1 MTAAC
6 GDEIQSAVNPSGPP
20 AYGLSHLWWIMF
32 YVCSIVYVIVMISL
46 VVALIRA
53 KAASQV
59 LNAPIVTPSEND
71 ERRMRNIVV
80 SAVVITIVIFFVL
93 LVVSFQVG
101 QSMAAGVNQK
111 NGLIIEI
118 TGHQWWWEVRYMDAD
133 ASKIFI

>member
-1 MTAAC
+1 
-6 GDEIQSAVNPSGPP
+6 IK
-20 AYGLSHLWWIMF
+20 
-32 YVCSIVYVIVMISL
+32 
-46 VVALIRA
+46 A

-59 LNAPIVTPSEND
+59 LDAPIVTPSEND

-101 QSMAAGVNQK
+101 RSMAAGVDQK
-111 NGLIIEI
+111 NGLTIEI

-133 ASKIFI
+133 ASKIFITANEIHIPVGVPVIFSL